1 MNLICFDME
10 GVFTPEI
17 WVNVAK
23 KTGIEVLK
31 RTTRDEPDYDKLMQW
46 RIGILKE
53 NNISLKDIQ
62 DVIATLPLLDGAKDF
77 LDRVR
82 AKCQVVIT
90 TDSFVQF
97 AGPFIEKLGRPL
109 VLCHELNID
118 ADGMICGYTL
128 RMPDQKT
135 AAVKAF
141 QGLNYTVTAIGDSYN
156 DMGMIQAAQHGI
168 LFRPPDN
175 VRAEFPQF
183 PVTMDYE
190 ELMGDIDKAIV

>member
-23 KTGIEVLK
+23 KTGIDVLT
-31 RTTRDEPDYDKLMQW
+31 RTTRDEPDYDKLMKW
-46 RIGILKE
+46 RIEILKE
-53 NNISLKDIQ
+53 NNISLADIQ
-62 DVIATLPLLDGAKDF
+62 QVISTLPLLDGARDF
-77 LDRVR
+77 FDWAR
-82 AKCQVVIT
+82 ARCQVVIT

-118 ADGMICGYTL
+118 QAGMIVGYTL
-128 RMPDQKT
+128 RQDDQKT
-135 AAVKAF
+135 KAVKAF

-156 DMGMIQAAQHGI
+156 DMGMIQQANHGI
-168 LFRPPDN
+168 LFRPPDK

-183 PVTMDYE
+183 PVAMDYAALKE
-190 ELMGDIDKAIV
+190 EISRVS